1 METMLW
7 IIYWVG
13 VVICPILFGMLFGR
27 KMKNNPFAF
36 GDVYVPL
43 ALLSILWPML
53 VVLLI
58 SIGVVVLVCIAIGGM
73 WMALSEIGR
82 LIGTK
87 VFGIDDDD
95 ELENEDE

>member
-13 VVICPILFGMLFGR
+13 VVLCPNLFGML
-27 KMKNNPFAF
+27 MKNIEKNWFAF
-36 GDVYVPL
+36 WDVYVPL
-43 ALLSILWPML
+43 ALVAILWPML

-58 SIGVVVLVCIAIGGM
+58 SIGFAVLVCIAIGWI
-73 WMALSEIGR
+73 WMSLSEIGR
-82 LIGTK
+82 FIGTK

>member
-27 KMKNNPFAF
+27 KVKNNKFVF
-36 GDVYVPL
+36 CDVYVPL

-58 SIGVVVLVCIAIGGM
+58 SIGFVVLVCSAIGGI
-73 WMALSEIGR
+73 WMALSELGR
-82 LIGTK
+82 FIGTK
-87 VFGIDDDD
+87 VFGIDNDD
-95 ELENEDE
+95 ELENEDD